1 MLQYTARG
9 ATDELAGL
17 DDLGLKEGQSN
28 RLSLRTPLL
37 NMQDIFDPS
46 MFDEEGNA
54 EFTINNETFTIKSTD
69 TLEQIFKINNSEKA
83 NVTIQ
88 YDEITDK
95 ITLAS
100 KVTGGGDNLVLS
112 DSDFSERL
120 ISVTSQKGRMP

>member
-1 MLQYTARG
+1 MSREIILGGSTGESSSTAQGFLDAAFGKTTIKDTNGQSIDVSKFTVGYDQETGNLRSILPTELPMLQYTARG

-54 EFTINNETFTIKSTD
+54 EFI
-69 TLEQIFKINNSEKA
+69 
-83 NVTIQ
+83 
-88 YDEITDK
+88 
-95 ITLAS
+95 
-100 KVTGGGDNLVLS
+100 
-112 DSDFSERL
+112 
-120 ISVTSQKGRMP
+120 